1 MTVTPHAAED
11 RRVLHER
18 MTREPNAKQRDRYR
32 AVLLAMDG
40 LEGDEIAERV
50 GRSPRF
56 VDEWAGRYRRGGVEA
71 LVPKRQ
77 PGRPPKLTPDQE
89 AALRARLD
97 AGPRDTDGV
106 CTLRGR
112 DVCRIVAPGVRRRA
126 HAGRDLRRVAPAGL
140 LVAGPAAAS
149 PQARPGGD
157 ATVRRTRRPPF
168 ARALNDTH
176 PGKRLRWFVQDEARV
191 GQHGTLTRVWAR
203 TGSRPT
209 AVRQTGTSGSTCGP
223 RSSRPRAPRSR

>member
-18 MTREPNAKQRDRYR
+18 MARESDAKQRDRYR

-40 LEGDEIAERV
+40 LEGDEIAGRV

-56 VDEWAGRYRRGGVEA
+56 VDEWVGRYRRGGIES

-106 CTLRGR
+106 CALRGR
-112 DVCRIVAPGVRRRA
+112 DVCRIIEQEFGVV
-126 HAGRDLRRVAPAGL
+126 HTLGGIYDVLRRLGYSS
-140 LVAGPAAAS
+140 LVPRPRHRKND
-149 PQARPGGD
+149 PQAMRRFVEHDAPLLPG
-157 ATVRRTRRPPF
+157 R
-168 ARALNDTH
+168 
-176 PGKRLRWFVQDEARV
+176 
-191 GQHGTLTRVWAR
+191 
-203 TGSRPT
+203 
-209 AVRQTGTSGSTCGP
+209 
-223 RSSRPRAPRSR
+223 